1 ERHLRVLNDT
11 VADLTDKVSDG
22 ETRLGT
28 VTVQLAELT
37 KTIATK
43 DGEIAALNKKIEDG
57 KVTPVM
63 LDDFCR
69 KRMDVVGRAIKV
81 LGDGYSFD
89 NKSDAVIRREVVA
102 SVMGDQANDMSDD
115 AIVAGFNVIPK
126 QRDAQ
131 DGNRRLV
138 NSFPRPPVNGNIND
152 AAARAYNKRNDDLQ
166 NAYKRGRKPF
176 AGQSA

>member
-1 ERHLRVLNDT
+1 AKNPGAAKAHIKKRARALGLTKLLPESWDSEGDHHDQQRRPKMSDRTLNIDGVNIALEDKDSQILERHLRVLNDT
-11 VADLTDKVSDG
+11 VADLTEKVSDG
-22 ETRLGT
+22 ETKLGT

-89 NKSDAVIRREVVA
+89 NKS
-102 SVMGDQANDMSDD
+102 
-115 AIVAGFNVIPK
+115 
-126 QRDAQ
+126 
-131 DGNRRLV
+131 
-138 NSFPRPPVNGNIND
+138 
-152 AAARAYNKRNDDLQ
+152 
-166 NAYKRGRKPF
+166 
-176 AGQSA
+176 